1 MLVLIHDNYLL
12 LNSGMLQRYWIPSIL
27 YYAIMDYFDE
37 ILNIH
42 VLHNDMIEDSFS
54 AQDE

>member
-1 MLVLIHDNYLL
+1 MLVLIHDNYLV

-27 YYAIMDYFDE
+27 YYAIMDY
-37 ILNIH
+37 LNIH

>member
-1 MLVLIHDNYLL
+1 MLVLIHDNYLV
-12 LNSGMLQRYWIPSIL
+12 LNSGMLQRYWIPLIL

-42 VLHNDMIEDSFS
+42 VLHNDMIEDFFS